1 MNPKI
6 TDMTTDITT
15 PHAAVRE
22 ARRVSSLMCADASY
36 PVYVY
41 CAISRPIPKTNQ
53 KAALVKLWPLK
64 PDAFSVFVKT
74 NDADWWW
81 SGTMIKTSTITATP
95 TMCHQ
100 AENEFSA

>member
-41 CAISRPIPKTNQ
+41 CAISRPRPKTNQ
-53 KAALVKLWPLK
+53 KTGAEKFVPLK
-64 PDAFSVFVKT
+64 PELLIVCAKT
-74 NDADWWW
+74 KCADW
-81 SGTMIKTSTITATP
+81 
-95 TMCHQ
+95 
-100 AENEFSA
+100 